1 MWHTRGNLV
10 SIKKIKNG
18 GAHWLVLPIFS
29 VTTCGPY
36 LFIFF
41 YADET
46 AMSDQKRS
54 GVCQGD
60 KKLRVKNVRFF
71 LLRVIRAFSKV
82 QGIIQ
87 TFSISLSTTLD
98 SYTP

>member
-1 MWHTRGNLV
+1 
-10 SIKKIKNG
+10 
-18 GAHWLVLPIFS
+18 
-29 VTTCGPY
+29 
-36 LFIFF
+36 
-41 YADET
+41 
-46 AMSDQKRS
+46 MSDQKRS